1 MTRGSGA
8 MLYSSMNSRTDQQ
21 DGWKCLSP
29 SVFHLQSLCTQQSVK
44 RASLLFRTFSPWS
57 CPIPHSLSR
66 APAAENRNQSKC
78 FCELRDLVSVNLV
91 GLLLSA
97 GQTLL
102 LPQDVNCQFAQLV
115 MSCRTIS
122 KGEDG
127 RNKKDS
133 RLVEI
138 ISQGKFQPSVG
149 GSFEKCCH
157 FRVRMKEKLNYC
169 R

>member
-1 MTRGSGA
+1 MIHGSGA
-8 MLYSSMNSRTDQQ
+8 MLHSSVNPCTDQQ
-21 DGWKCLSP
+21 DGWKCLFP
-29 SVFHLQSLCTQQSVK
+29 SVFHLGRLCTQQSVK
-44 RASLLFRTFSPWS
+44 EPLSP
-57 CPIPHSLSR
+57 PTAPAR
-66 APAAENRNQSKC
+66 PPKAPAAESRNWSKC

-91 GLLLSA
+91 RLLLSA
-97 GQTLL
+97 GQPRL

-127 RNKKDS
+127 RSKKDS

-157 FRVRMKEKLNYC
+157 FRVRTKEKLNYC

>member
-1 MTRGSGA
+1 
-8 MLYSSMNSRTDQQ
+8 MLYSSMNPCADQQ
-21 DGWKCLSP
+21 DGWKCLAL

-44 RASLLFRTFSPWS
+44 SASLLLPTLSPRS
-57 CPIPHSLSR
+57 CPSPHSLHS
-66 APAAENRNQSKC
+66 PAAENRNQSKC

-91 GLLLSA
+91 RLLLSA